1 MKNQKAIKKFLEE
14 RLNSEEAE
22 REAENAMYG
31 RFMIEV
37 KDEAV
42 EKFNIPEKD
51 YIELDSLAMSL

>member
-1 MKNQKAIKKFLEE
+1 
-14 RLNSEEAE
+14 
-22 REAENAMYG
+22 MYG